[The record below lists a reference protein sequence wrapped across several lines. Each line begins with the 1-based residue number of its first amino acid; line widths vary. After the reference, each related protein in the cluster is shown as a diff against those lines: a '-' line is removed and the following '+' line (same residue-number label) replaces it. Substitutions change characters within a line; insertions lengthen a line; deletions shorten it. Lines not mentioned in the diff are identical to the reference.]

1 MATIRAVEIGFGTLS
16 FTKNVINGQPTIE
29 TFSSVVAPVGS
40 SGDLSGGLATRN
52 TVKVQVQEEFYEVG
66 PDAHMLNDRKSSR
79 TLSNRYIGTPQ
90 YQALFKGALLY
101 MNEEV
106 IDLLVLALPV
116 NTMNFAEEL
125 KAMMQKTH
133 VIGDKQVVVKNVWV
147 LCQPLAGFL
156 AYAEQLGQEEFN
168 VLAQSNVLCLDFG
181 FNTADHIVNRGLKI
195 NYKRSGAQNMGMSA
209 VLEEVAKTLKE
220 SQGFKHLDDLSLGL
234 IDEAFY
240 LHQGKLKISGRY
252 YPFPKCEGKDCDGEN
267 VKNVHYDCNISIRQV
282 GTSCLNEIRN
292 SVGAGAD
299 IDLIVV
305 MGGSHK
311 QYLEAV
317 KDNYPGHKVVI
328 VDGPLTA
335 VCRGMFY
342 GGKQFYALLKSQK
355 VA

>member
-1 MATIRAVEIGFGTLS
+1 MAIIRAVEIGFGTLS
-16 FTKNVINGQPTIE
+16 FTKNVVDGVPSIE

-52 TVKVQVQEEFYEVG
+52 TVKVEVEGEFFEVG

-79 TLSNRYIGTPQ
+79 TLNNRYIGTPQ

-101 MNEEV
+101 IDEPV

-116 NTMNFAEEL
+116 NTMNYAEEL
-125 KAMMQKTH
+125 KAMMEKTH
-133 VIGDKQVVVKNVWV
+133 KVGGKEVVVKHVWV

-156 AYAEQLGQEEFN
+156 CYANQLGQAKFSQ
-168 VLAQSNVLCLDFG
+168 LAQSNVLCIDFG
-181 FNTADHIVNRGLKI
+181 FSTADHLVNKGLKI

-220 SQGFKHLDDLSLGL
+220 SEGFKHLDDLSLSL

-240 LHQGKLKISGRY
+240 KHEGKLKISGRN
-252 YPFPKCEGKDCDGEN
+252 YPFPKCQGKDCDGNLVN
-267 VKNVHYDCNISIRQV
+267 VEYDCAIPIRQV
-282 GTSCLNEIRN
+282 ATSCLNEIRN
-292 SVGAGAD
+292 NVGAGAD
-299 IDLIVV
+299 IDLIVI
-305 MGGSHK
+305 MGGSHE

-317 KDNYPGHKVVI
+317 KDNYPGHKIVI
-328 VDGPLTA
+328 VAEPLIA
-335 VCRGMFY
+335 VCKGMYF
-342 GGKQFYALLKSQK
+342 GGEQFYAAMMKNRQ

>member
-16 FTKNVINGQPTIE
+16 FTKDVVNGVPSIE

-52 TVKVQVQEEFYEVG
+52 SLRVEVGGEFYEVG

-79 TLSNRYIGTPQ
+79 TLNNRYIGTPQ

-101 MNEEV
+101 MNEPI

-116 NTMNFAEEL
+116 NTMNYAEEL
-125 KAMMQKTH
+125 KAMMEKTH
-133 VIGDKQVVVKNVWV
+133 KLGNKEVVVKKVWV

-156 AYAEQLGQEEFN
+156 CYANQLGQAKFRE
-168 VLAQSNVLCLDFG
+168 LAQSNVLCIDFG
-181 FNTADHIVNRGLKI
+181 FSTADHLVNRGLKI

-220 SQGFKHLDDLSLGL
+220 SEGFKHLDDLSLSL
-234 IDEAFY
+234 IDKSFY
-240 LHQGKLKISGRY
+240 KHKGKLKISGRH
-252 YPFPKCEGKDCDGEN
+252 YPFPKCKGQDCNGDEVN
-267 VKNVHYDCNISIRQV
+267 VQYDCSIPIRQV
-282 GTSCLNEIRN
+282 ANSCLNEIRN

-305 MGGSHK
+305 MGGSHE

-317 KDNYPGHKVVI
+317 KENYPGHKIVI
-328 VDGPLTA
+328 VDDPLIA
-335 VCRGMFY
+335 VCKGMYF
-342 GGKQFYALLKSQK
+342 GGEQFFNALQNSQ